1 MPMKI
6 IMKICII
13 ALLGMPAL
21 MFSTNNSD
29 ALSCTATISSPINF
43 GIVDTLGSTATNTQ
57 GLLTVTCSVTALDL
71 GNLLLG
77 IAICPGVGNGSGGA
91 STGTRLLTGP
101 GGSLRYQIYS
111 DANRQVP
118 WGGYTGGLLF
128 GDAPLFRMTAQV
140 GTVSQSWPI
149 YASVPGQQNL
159 TPGQYI
165 STFSGTA
172 GTQIRYG
179 ALGSLLGCSSL
190 GATLSTTANFTVQA
204 TVSPKCNVL
213 APDNINFGT
222 RGLLKNNVAAQGT
235 VRLSC
240 TQTTNYAVALETGGV
255 SPTARLMKNG
265 ANSVIYGLYKDS
277 QHLQPWG
284 DAAGQTYSSA
294 GTGTTTSI
302 PVYGLVLPQ
311 ATPPAGVYTDTVI
324 VRITY

>member
-1 MPMKI
+1 MPMKLFV
-6 IMKICII
+6 KICMIV
-13 ALLGMPAL
+13 LLGISWST
-21 MFSTNNSD
+21 FSASHSE

-43 GIVDTLGSTATNTQ
+43 GTVDTLGSTATTTQ
-57 GLLTVTCSVTALDL
+57 GLLTMTCSVTALDL

-77 IAICPGVGNGSGGA
+77 IAVCPGVGDGSGGA
-91 STGTRLLTGP
+91 TTGTRLLTGP
-101 GGSLRYQIYS
+101 GGSLQYQIYS

-140 GTVSQSWPI
+140 GTVTQSWPI

-165 STFSGTA
+165 SAFSGAA

-179 ALGSLLGCSSL
+179 SLGSLLGCSSL
-190 GATLSTTANFTVQA
+190 GATLSTSANFTVQA
-204 TVSPKCNVL
+204 TVSPKCNIL
-213 APDNINFGT
+213 APNNINFGT
-222 RGLLKNNVAAQGT
+222 HGLLKDNVVAQGA
-235 VRLSC
+235 VHLSC
-240 TQTTNYAVALETGGV
+240 TQTTNYSVALETGGV

-265 ANSVIYGLYKDS
+265 NNSVVYGLYKDS

-284 DAAGQTYSSA
+284 DASGQTHSAA
-294 GTGTTTSI
+294 GTGTSTLI
-302 PVYGLVLPQ
+302 PVYGRVLPQ

-324 VRITY
+324 IRITY